1 MQRCRRWLGRL
12 ARIKPSAMST
22 AAQQARRAVGAPSPT
37 KTGDGHA
44 ISAQPRRKPSLL
56 SRSANKRQSG
66 NGGTRP
72 TRYEL
77 VERVGKGSYGTVFRA
92 NDLQTGGVVAVK
104 RMHEVFLTPT
114 DTKRTLRE
122 IVLLRQMSHP
132 AVVRCRDIIQPA
144 DCAKIKDIFVVFDY
158 AEIDLAKLIACVDT
172 QPRWGL
178 DHVHFVL
185 YQLLCGLAYLHR
197 ANIVHRD
204 LKVLLA
210 TDDECFLVLPYTYSP
225 LLLYLFSPL
234 ISLLVCQHRAPRS
247 PPTCS

>member
-144 DCAKIKDIFVVFDY
+144 DCAKMKDIFVVFDY

-210 TDDECFLVLPYTYSP
+210 TDD
-225 LLLYLFSPL
+225 
-234 ISLLVCQHRAPRS
+234 
-247 PPTCS
+247 